1 MKLTRLLYASALAV
15 GVAVLLAA
23 APVTMTADPQG
34 GDAVRVDADDVGG
47 VVSGA
52 NGPEAGVWVI
62 AETKDLPTKFVKI
75 VVTDDRGRYLI
86 PDLPKAN
93 YDVWVRG
100 YGLIDSPRVKG
111 APGAHLNLT
120 ATIAPDARA
129 AAQYYP
135 AGHWFSLIDVP
146 AKSEFPGTG
155 ANGIAAGMK
164 TQEDWLRTM
173 KSGTC
178 WACHALGTK
187 ETREIPAPLR
197 GMSPTDAW
205 QRRILSGQAG
215 ADMMRG
221 MSSLGMGRALQM
233 FTDWTERIAKGEV
246 PPQPPRP
253 QGIER
258 TVVITEWDW
267 ADPKAY
273 LHDEVSTDRR
283 NPRLNANG
291 LIYGATELSTDYLP
305 VLDPVHNTTSRI
317 PLTVRDPSTPMTSQ
331 DMAAPSMNFGTEP
344 PWNSHNNVHNPM
356 FDELGRVWI
365 TSTVR
370 GSANPDFCKAGSD
383 HPSAKL
389 FPLERSGRQLAVYD
403 PKTKQL
409 THIST
414 CYSTHHL
421 MFAEDANRTLWTS
434 GGGPVVGWLNTKM
447 FDETHD
453 EAKSQ
458 GWTALVLDTNG
469 NGKRDPHVEPDQ
481 PVDPTKDKRITA
493 GFYAVA
499 PAPDGS
505 VWATSLY
512 FPGAVVRLTPGP
524 HPPETAL
531 AELYELPLTPSGEPV
546 EGFSPRGGDVDR
558 NGVYWTALASG
569 HLASFDRRK
578 CKGPLNGP
586 KATGQHCPEGW
597 PFYPEPLPQLQ
608 GVTTP
613 GSAEA
618 SYYTW
623 VDQFGVL
630 GLGANLPIDTG
641 NGSEGLL
648 VLKDGKWIVLRVPY
662 PMGFYTKWMDG
673 RIDDPNAG
681 WKGRGLW
688 ATVSTRAPFHM
699 EGGEG
704 TTSKVLHFQLRPDP
718 LARGESSPPVPL
730 SLRETGDD
738 DTAAGVSG

>member
-1 MKLTRLLYASALAV
+1 MIGLSTVAARPFDAQGVPV
-15 GVAVLLAA
+15 GAHDIA
-23 APVTMTADPQG
+23 
-34 GDAVRVDADDVGG
+34 G
-47 VVSGA
+47 VVTGP

-62 AETKDLPTKFVKI
+62 AETHDLPTTFVRI
-75 VVTDDRGRYLI
+75 VVTDDQGRYLI
-86 PDLPKAN
+86 PDLPKAT
-93 YDVWVRG
+93 YAVWVRG
-100 YGLIDSPRVKG
+100 YGLVDSPHVPA
-111 APGAHLNLT
+111 APGKTLNLT
-120 ATIAPDARA
+120 AVIAPNPRA

-135 AGHWFSLIDVP
+135 AGYWFSLIHVP
-146 AKSEFPGTG
+146 EPREFAATGSDPNGMSPNVKSQAE
-155 ANGIAAGMK
+155 
-164 TQEDWLRTM
+164 WLRIL
-173 KSGTC
+173 KSGGC
-178 WACHALGTK
+178 WSCHQLGSK
-187 ETREIPAPLR
+187 GTREIPEAFRSL
-197 GMSPTDAW
+197 PTSAAAW
-205 QRRILSGQAG
+205 ERRLQSGQAG
-215 ADMMRG
+215 ANMMG
-221 MSSLGMGRALQM
+221 TLSQLGAQRALAM
-233 FTDWTERIAKGEV
+233 FADWTDRIAAGAV
-246 PPQPPRP
+246 PPTPPRP
-253 QGIER
+253 QGVER
-258 TVVITEWDW
+258 NVVITEWDW
-267 ADPKAY
+267 ADPQAY

-283 NPRLNANG
+283 NPTLNANG
-291 LIYGATELSTDYLP
+291 SLYGSLELSADYLP
-305 VLDPVHNTTSRI
+305 VLDPVRNATSRV
-317 PLTVRDPSTPMTSQ
+317 PLTVRDPATMPAAGSQPFQPSAYWGSAAIWTSK
-331 DMAAPSMNFGTEP
+331 A
-344 PWNSHNNVHNPM
+344 NVHNPM
-356 FDELGRVWI
+356 FDERGRVWL
-365 TSTVR
+365 TATVR
-370 GSANPDFCKAGSD
+370 PPDNPSFCKAGSS

-389 FPLERSGRQLAVYD
+389 FPVNRAGRHLAMYD
-403 PKTKQL
+403 PKTGKL

-414 CYSTHHL
+414 CFSTHHL

-434 GGGPVVGWLNTKM
+434 GGGPVVGWLNTKL
-447 FDETHD
+447 FDETGD
-453 EAKSQ
+453 EEKSQ
-458 GWTALVLDTNG
+458 GWTALILDTNG
-469 NGKRDPHVEPDQ
+469 NGKRDPYVEPDQ

-505 VWATSLY
+505 IWATSLY
-512 FPGAVVRLTPGP
+512 FPGAVVRLNPGS

-578 CKGPLNGP
+578 CKEPLNGP

-597 PFYPEPLPQLQ
+597 TFYPEPLPQLQ

-623 VDQFGVL
+623 VDQFGTL
-630 GLGANLPIDTG
+630 GLGTNLPIDTG

-673 RIDDPNAG
+673 RIDDPKGG

-699 EGGEG
+699 ESGKG

-718 LARGESSPPVPL
+718 LAR
-730 SLRETGDD
+730 
-738 DTAAGVSG
+738 